1 MGTARALVAGSGSWL
16 LHCQSRALHPVPARQ
31 RRAAAQHVP
40 RMELEGLEVLG
51 EVRHGGSV
59 CRLGAEGINGV
70 SQAQKSSRS
79 RVNGSSRQQRRSGG
93 GVEVRRDKDGNEGTR
108 CSRPGDSSL
117 FLLFPLPT
125 QPSPGSF
132 RGARSSSCTLF
143 SETPW
148 RLAAICEFL
157 LQNRT
162 TRPAGCASHPV
173 VCCWGGGC
181 GVNWE
186 SQSTQSRH
194 RSMARGCPRQAA
206 CSTCNSGHESHGW
219 GGCVLLTDEL
229 VF

>member
-1 MGTARALVAGSGSWL
+1 
-16 LHCQSRALHPVPARQ
+16 
-31 RRAAAQHVP
+31 
-40 RMELEGLEVLG
+40 
-51 EVRHGGSV
+51 
-59 CRLGAEGINGV
+59 
-70 SQAQKSSRS
+70 
-79 RVNGSSRQQRRSGG
+79 
-93 GVEVRRDKDGNEGTR
+93 VRRDKDGNEGTR

-125 QPSPGSF
+125 HPSPGSF
-132 RGARSSSCTLF
+132 RAAGSSSCTLF